1 MHFKDILTV
10 NTSLNPDGIY
20 EVHWQWCSKKQGI
33 VRLDMRKVQV
43 HPSARGMEDVI
54 AELHGIHYVL
64 EHKRFLGDSC
74 GGINLS
80 IKCSLGGTKKAL
92 NGKGN
97 FKSLGG
103 WCTFLRNRFEKA
115 EVIVD
120 QDDSFK
126 HEKALQNISNIEY
139 KKELY
144 NRIKDFRGE
153 WFVVTMHAMER
164 VAERWNLGQ
173 NGEEAWRKIMLVFA
187 DEVTLEYVEVNP
199 DGRVERYFFN
209 ELQNVLFACKEE
221 SIVSVVYTERKDIKW
236 LKKND
241 YSKEAVVI

>member
-1 MHFKDILTV
+1 MHFKDQLTV
-10 NTSLNPDGIY
+10 NTSLNPEGVY

-33 VRLDMRKVQV
+33 VRLDLSNVQL
-43 HPSARGMEDVI
+43 HASARGMEDVI

-97 FKSLGG
+97 YKSLGG
-103 WCTFLRNRFEKA
+103 WCTFLNARYETA
-115 EVIVD
+115 DMVVD

-126 HEKALQNISNIEY
+126 HPKALDNISNIEY

-144 NRIKDFRGE
+144 NRVKDFRGE
-153 WFVVTMHAMER
+153 WFEVTRHAMER
-164 VAERWNLGQ
+164 VSERWNLGQ
-173 NGEEAWRKIMLVFA
+173 NAEEAWRKIMLVFR
-187 DEVTLEYVEVNP
+187 DEVTLEYELVVP
-199 DGRVERYFFN
+199 DGRTERFFFN

-221 SIVSVVYTERKDIKW
+221 AIVSVVYTQKKDIKY
-236 LKKND
+236 LKKMTVD
-241 YSKEAVVI
+241 KIESVI